1 MATVNV
7 TTEMNFNDLMDA
19 CWGGALD
26 TLKIVEDEGK
36 EEELM
41 ELLAEQFDGSDLT
54 SINDYLWFE
63 DEDIL
68 STLGIDYSEDNEDD
82 DE

>member
-7 TTEMNFNDLMDA
+7 TTEMNFNHLMDA

-41 ELLAEQFDGSDLT
+41 ELLAEQFNGSDLT

-68 STLGIDYSEDNEDD
+68 STLGIDYSEDDEDD

>member
-1 MATVNV
+1 MTTINV
-7 TTEMNFNDLMDA
+7 TTEMDFNDLMDA
-19 CWGGALD
+19 CWSGALD
-26 TLKIVEDEGK
+26 TLKIIEEEGQ

-54 SINDYLWFE
+54 AINDYLWFD

-68 STLGIDYSEDNEDD
+68 STLGIDYSEDEDD
-82 DE
+82 EGE